1 MLQSKYQ
8 FTVDAENDLREI
20 LSYTLENFGKRQT
33 LKYSKQLNFCFEKLG
48 IQKRLIK
55 EFKIKKHRVQVIHCQ
70 KHYIFGLIRKKLQVL
85 IMAIFHERMD
95 LMRRLQKRL

>member
-8 FTVDAENDLREI
+8 FTVDAENDLRKI

-33 LKYSKQLNFCFEKLG
+33 LKYSRELNFCLNKLG
-48 IQKRLIK
+48 NQKRLIK
-55 EFKIKKHRVQVIHCQ
+55 EFKIKKHKVQVLHCQ
-70 KHYIFGLIRKKLQVL
+70 KHYIFGLIRKELPVL
-85 IMAIFHERMD
+85 IIAIFHERMD